1 MSDCHV
7 ILKAGLCDLIYCIFN
22 MFDIQC
28 NICMFLYRL
37 QVIGYQLSLMFVVNL
52 VSPLYLLAIS
62 LIVWKQK
69 VIE

>member
-1 MSDCHV
+1 
-7 ILKAGLCDLIYCIFN
+7 